1 MKIRIQRK
9 AFRHSRQ
16 RTGAVVPLVA
26 VMLLVLLVC
35 GGIAI
40 DFARLRLVNLELRA
54 AADNIARSVS
64 NEMLRTDS
72 QSAAILKGQQIAAK
86 YKVGG
91 GSFSIQSSDIQFGK
105 FDKGKFTA
113 GYNPPNAVRVISNR
127 SSASSAGPLNMIF
140 GSMFGVS
147 QANLGRFATASFRM
161 VDICFVLDRSSS
173 MKLRVDSSA
182 MGLSL
187 SDPRASSPPY
197 ADSRWKALDNA
208 FDLFIGQLAGNDTEE
223 RIGIASFASDFT
235 AFGVTTPASRVD
247 LDLTS
252 NLTSAVNQMTSM
264 SNSIWNGN
272 TYIEAGMRDGID
284 VLKFSDGAR
293 ANAEKMMIVL
303 TDGRQNEGEART
315 AATDAAVDNITI
327 HTITFGDY
335 ADKTLMAEIA
345 ATGNGRYAHADD
357 AAALQQIMLDLA
369 VTLTTLV
376 E

>member
-35 GGIAI
+35 GGIAV
-40 DFARLRLVNLELRA
+40 DFARIRLVNLELRA
-54 AADNIARSVS
+54 AADNVARSVS

-72 QSAAILKGQQIAAK
+72 QSAAILKGQQIAVK

-91 GSFSIQSSDIQFGK
+91 GSFSIQSGDIKFGK
-105 FDKGKFTA
+105 FDKGKFEA
-113 GYNPPNAVRVISNR
+113 GINPPNAVRVISNR
-127 SSASSAGPLNMIF
+127 SSESSAGPLNMIF

-173 MKLRVDSSA
+173 MKLKVDSSVV
-182 MGLSL
+182 GLSL

-197 ADSRWKALDNA
+197 PDSRWRALDNA
-208 FDLFIGQLAGNDTEE
+208 FDLFIGQLAGNDLEE
-223 RIGIASFASDFT
+223 RIGIVSFASDFT
-235 AFGVTTPASRVD
+235 AFGVITPASRVD

-252 NLTSAVNQMTSM
+252 NLTNAVNQMTSM

-272 TYIEAGMRDGID
+272 TYIEAGMRDGIE
-284 VLKFSDGAR
+284 VLQFSAGAR
-293 ANAEKMMIVL
+293 ANAEKMMVVL

-315 AATDAAVDNITI
+315 AATAAAVDNITI

-345 ATGNGRYAHADD
+345 ATGKGRYAHADD